1 METKAKYTKKRRRAA
16 KKAVRTAL
24 ALLLAAIVTLGGI
37 FAAKKNGLIKGYIFG
52 IFCRYICAVLS
63 GVIFFGEYAPEG
75 FNAFTWSIWY
85 NFTYVAVEGAISVAL
100 LCIPQVKHMFERL
113 RASLD

>member
-1 METKAKYTKKRRRAA
+1 M
-16 KKAVRTAL
+16 
-24 ALLLAAIVTLGGI
+24 
-37 FAAKKNGLIKGYIFG
+37 
-52 IFCRYICAVLS
+52 
-63 GVIFFGEYAPEG
+63 IFFGEYAPEG

-113 RASLD
+113 RASLG